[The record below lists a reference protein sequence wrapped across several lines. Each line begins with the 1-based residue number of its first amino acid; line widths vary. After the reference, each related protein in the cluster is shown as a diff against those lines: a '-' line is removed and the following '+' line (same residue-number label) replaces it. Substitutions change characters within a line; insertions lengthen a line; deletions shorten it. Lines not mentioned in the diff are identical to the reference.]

1 MIILLEVL
9 KLKPVLKITDEIIRL
24 KLPLI
29 AVPEPTL
36 KLERLDEEGKSIW
49 TMASESDENDKEE
62 PKLQLLENFA
72 VLRIDS
78 AQPFHLSFPR
88 N

>member
-1 MIILLEVL
+1 MEVL

-36 KLERLDEEGKSIW
+36 KLERLDEISI
-49 TMASESDENDKEE
+49 
-62 PKLQLLENFA
+62 L
-72 VLRIDS
+72 V
-78 AQPFHLSFPR
+78 HLTCIKIR
-88 N
+88 KCRL